1 MPRKYL
7 LPILVIFVFVASFLV
22 AKNVSFGPVT
32 PPEISKYENDWPT
45 ANQNLSNTRS
55 TSNSSINLSNVNKLG
70 PAWTFPIKGIS
81 EWGSAATNPLILG
94 NTVYFQDLKSN
105 VYAVDASTGQQIW
118 MKEYNQDVE
127 GPSGVAVGYGKI
139 FAAKGRY
146 QVAALDMNGNE
157 VWSNTIS
164 TNQNVGIDIQPAVYG
179 NQVYISTVPGVSN
192 VNFYKGGSTGVIY
205 ALNEK
210 TGKVDWS
217 FNTVDSAD
225 IWGNKD
231 VNSGGG
237 AWYPPAFDTTT
248 GQIYWGIGNPAPW
261 PGTKDFPNGTS
272 RPGNNLYTN
281 SVISLDRVTG
291 KLNWYNQ
298 VKPHDLFDYD
308 LQASPILA
316 TLNIDGT
323 STDVVFGGG
332 KMGKVVAFERST
344 GKKIWETK
352 VGTHLNDDLTALPE
366 GVTSVSPGPLG
377 GIETPM
383 AYSDGIVYA
392 AVVDMTVQYT
402 PTEFVANS
410 FNLGSGRGELVAVD
424 ALSGRILWANKLDS
438 LNVGAATVVN
448 DLVFTSTYNG
458 KIYAFNKKT
467 GAGVWEYQAPGG
479 INAWPAVSGDTIIF
493 PVGLGKTPMLV
504 AFKVGG
510 TLNVPGAAIIT
521 SGVGKGFQQ

>member
-7 LPILVIFVFVASFLV
+7 LPILVVIVFVASFLL
-22 AKNVSFGPVT
+22 AKNISFGPVM
-32 PPEISKYENDWPT
+32 PPEITQYANDWPA

-55 TSNSSINLSNVNKLG
+55 TSNSSINLSNANKLG
-70 PAWTFPIKGIS
+70 PAWTSPIKGIS

-105 VYAVDASTGQQIW
+105 VYAVDLASGKQIW
-118 MKEYNQDVE
+118 MKEYNLDVE

-139 FAAKGRY
+139 FATKGRY
-146 QVAALDMNGNE
+146 QVVALDMNGKE
-157 VWSNTIS
+157 IWSNTLS

-179 NQVYISTVPGVSN
+179 NMVYVSTVPGVSN
-192 VNFYKGGSTGVIY
+192 LNFYKGGSVGIIY

-210 TGKVDWS
+210 TGKTVWS
-217 FNTVDSAD
+217 FNTVDTAD
-225 IWGNKD
+225 IWGNPT

-237 AWYPPAFDTTT
+237 AWYPPAFDTAT
-248 GQIYWGIGNPAPW
+248 GQMYWGIGNPAPW

-281 SVISLDRVTG
+281 SVVSLNRSTG
-291 KLNWYNQ
+291 KLQWFNQ

-316 TLNIDGT
+316 TLNINGKPK
-323 STDVVFGGG
+323 DVVFGGG
-332 KMGKVVAFERST
+332 KMGKVIAFERST
-344 GKKIWETK
+344 GNKLWETK
-352 VGTHLNDDLTALPE
+352 VGTHMNDDLASLPA
-366 GVTSVSPGPLG
+366 GVTSVSPSPLG

-383 AYSDGIVYA
+383 AYSDGVVYA

-402 PTEFVANS
+402 PTEFVSTS
-410 FNLGSGRGELVAVD
+410 FDLGKGKGELVAVD
-424 ALSGRILWANKLDS
+424 AVSGKILWSSKLDS

-448 DLVFTSTYNG
+448 DLVFTSTFNG

-467 GAGVWEYQAPGG
+467 GAMVWEYQAPGG
-479 INAWPAVSGDTIIF
+479 VNGWPAVSGDTIIF
-493 PVGLGKTPMLV
+493 PVGLGKNPMLI

-521 SGVGKGFQQ
+521 GGVGKGFQQ